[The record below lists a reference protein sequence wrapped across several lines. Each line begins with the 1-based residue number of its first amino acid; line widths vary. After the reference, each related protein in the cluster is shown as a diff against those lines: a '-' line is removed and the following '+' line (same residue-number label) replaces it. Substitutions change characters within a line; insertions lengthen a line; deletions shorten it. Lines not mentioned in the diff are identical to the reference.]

1 MGISVFLDGL
11 RPTPKGFERTY
22 TVPERRVTLEEMKKA
37 LLEEADNVVDEAAN
51 EAFKKS
57 LFTMID
63 FGKLVGW
70 CDEDNVPVPEEAI
83 QSVKGDAQVLIDE
96 DIFDFD
102 MGNDAA
108 FLDSVRKF
116 MDSLRE
122 GIEREKEIRKYKA
135 IKAALNGDDGGTDTA

>member
-1 MGISVFLDGL
+1 M
-11 RPTPKGFERTY
+11 
-22 TVPERRVTLEEMKKA
+22 EETKKA
-37 LLEEADNVVDEAAN
+37 LPDEAADVVDEAAN

-70 CDEDNVPVPEEAI
+70 CDEDNLPVPEDVI
-83 QSVKGDAQVLIDE
+83 QSVKKDAQLLKDE
-96 DIFDFD
+96 DIFEFD

-116 MDSLRE
+116 SDSLRE
-122 GIEREKEIRKYKA
+122 EIKREKEIRKYKA
-135 IKAALNGDDGGTDTA
+135 IKEALNADDGDSNGEEN

>member
-1 MGISVFLDGL
+1 M
-11 RPTPKGFERTY
+11 
-22 TVPERRVTLEEMKKA
+22 EEKKKA
-37 LLEEADNVVDEAAN
+37 LPDEAADVLDEAAN

-57 LFTMID
+57 LFTIID

-70 CDEDNVPVPEEAI
+70 CDEDNLPVPEDVI
-83 QSVKGDAQVLIDE
+83 QSVKGDAQVLKDE

-116 MDSLRE
+116 SDTLRE
-122 GIEREKEIRKYKA
+122 EIKREKEIRKYKA
-135 IKAALNGDDGGTDTA
+135 IKAALNGDDGDSNGEEN

>member
-1 MGISVFLDGL
+1 MGFGV
-11 RPTPKGFERTY
+11 T
-22 TVPERRVTLEEMKKA
+22 ERRTTLEKA
-37 LLEEADNVVDEAAN
+37 NYSTEAVLDEAAN

-70 CDEDNVPVPEEAI
+70 CDEDNLPVPEDVI
-83 QSVKGDAQVLIDE
+83 QSVKGDAQLLKDE
-96 DIFDFD
+96 DIFEFD

-116 MDSLRE
+116 SDSLRE
-122 GIEREKEIRKYKA
+122 EIKREKEIRKYKA
-135 IKAALNGDDGGTDTA
+135 IKAALEDEDGDSNGEEN

>member
-1 MGISVFLDGL
+1 M
-11 RPTPKGFERTY
+11 
-22 TVPERRVTLEEMKKA
+22 EETKKA
-37 LLEEADNVVDEAAN
+37 LPDEADDVVDEAAN

-70 CDEDNVPVPEEAI
+70 CDEDNLPVPEDVI
-83 QSVKGDAQVLIDE
+83 QSVKGDAQVLKDE

-116 MDSLRE
+116 SDTLRE
-122 GIEREKEIRKYKA
+122 EIKREKEIKKYKA
-135 IKAALNGDDGGTDTA
+135 IKAALEGDDGDTNGEKN

>member
-1 MGISVFLDGL
+1 M
-11 RPTPKGFERTY
+11 
-22 TVPERRVTLEEMKKA
+22 EEKKKA
-37 LLEEADNVVDEAAN
+37 LPDEAADVLDEAAN

-57 LFTMID
+57 LFTIID

-70 CDEDNVPVPEEAI
+70 CDEDNLPVPEDVI
-83 QSVKGDAQVLIDE
+83 QSVKGDAQVLKDE

-116 MDSLRE
+116 SDTLRE
-122 GIEREKEIRKYKA
+122 EIEREKEIRKYKA
-135 IKAALNGDDGGTDTA
+135 IKAALNGDDGDSNGEEN

>member
-1 MGISVFLDGL
+1 MRECESAKAGE
-11 RPTPKGFERTY
+11 KGWALAVTKRRT
-22 TVPERRVTLEEMKKA
+22 TLEKA
-37 LLEEADNVVDEAAN
+37 NYSTEAVLDEVAN

-70 CDEDNVPVPEEAI
+70 CDEDNLPVPEDVI
-83 QSVKGDAQVLIDE
+83 QSVKEDAQVLKEE

-116 MDSLRE
+116 SDTLRE
-122 GIEREKEIRKYKA
+122 EIKREKEIRKYKA
-135 IKAALNGDDGGTDTA
+135 IKAALNGDDGDTNGEEN

>member
-1 MGISVFLDGL
+1 MEKANYS
-11 RPTPKGFERTY
+11 KEA
-22 TVPERRVTLEEMKKA
+22 VPDDA
-37 LLEEADNVVDEAAN
+37 AD

-70 CDEDNVPVPEEAI
+70 CDEDNLPVPEDVI
-83 QSVKGDAQVLIDE
+83 QSVKGDAQVLKDE

-116 MDSLRE
+116 SDTLRE
-122 GIEREKEIRKYKA
+122 EIKREKEIRKYKA
-135 IKAALNGDDGGTDTA
+135 IKAALNADVGDSNGEED